1 MSINCELDAAKEF
14 REWQPTFLNTYSWAI
29 SFSKG
34 CSGGAGG
41 EVGVGGG
48 SDAGLGWI
56 GILSKTI
63 TLIEF
68 VL

>member
-34 CSGGAGG
+34 CSGGVGG
-41 EVGVGGG
+41 EVGGGG
-48 SDAGLGWI
+48 AVMQVWVEL
-56 GILSKTI
+56 
-63 TLIEF
+63 EF
-68 VL
+68 FLRLLL

>member
-14 REWQPTFLNTYSWAI
+14 REWQPTFLSTYSWAI

-41 EVGVGGG
+41 GGGGEVGGG
-48 SDAGLGWI
+48 AVMQVWVEL
-56 GILSKTI
+56 
-63 TLIEF
+63 EF
-68 VL
+68 FLRLLL

>member
-34 CSGGAGG
+34 CSGGVGG
-41 EVGVGGG
+41 EVGGGGG
-48 SDAGLGWI
+48 SDAGLG
-56 GILSKTI
+56 
-63 TLIEF
+63 
-68 VL
+68 

>member
-34 CSGGAGG
+34 CSGGVGG
-41 EVGVGGG
+41 EVGAVMQVWVE
-48 SDAGLGWI
+48 L
-56 GILSKTI
+56 
-63 TLIEF
+63 EF
-68 VL
+68 FLRLLL

>member
-48 SDAGLGWI
+48 AVMQVWVEL
-56 GILSKTI
+56 
-63 TLIEF
+63 EF
-68 VL
+68 FLRLLL